1 MKSANL
7 QFRVRYAETDQMG
20 VVYYGNY
27 AQYFEMGRTEW
38 LRSLGIT
45 YRWMEEN
52 GIQLPVLDLQV
63 TYKKPAKYDDLLTIK
78 TTLVKMPT
86 VRIQFYYEIEN
97 EKGELMTSGTT
108 TLAFV
113 DMKTKKPIMAPDY
126 ILEKLAHFTFPS

>member
-1 MKSANL
+1 MLKKDFL
-7 QFRVRYAETDQMG
+7 QVRVRYAETDQMG

-86 VRIQFYYEIEN
+86 VRIQFYYEIES
-97 EKGELMTSGTT
+97 EKGELITSGTT
-108 TLAFV
+108 TL
-113 DMKTKKPIMAPDY
+113 
-126 ILEKLAHFTFPS
+126 

>member
-86 VRIQFYYEIEN
+86 VRIQFYYEIES
-97 EKGELMTSGTT
+97 EKGELITSGTT

-113 DMKTKKPIMAPDY
+113 DMKTKKPTMAPDY
-126 ILEKLAHFTFPS
+126 ILEKLAHLTFST

>member
-113 DMKTKKPIMAPDY
+113 DMKTKKPTMAPDY
-126 ILEKLAHFTFPS
+126 ILEKLAHLTFSS

>member
-38 LRSLGIT
+38 LRNLGIT

-97 EKGELMTSGTT
+97 EKGELITSGTT

-113 DMKTKKPIMAPDY
+113 DMKTKKPTMAPDY
-126 ILEKLAHFTFPS
+126 ILEKLAHLTFST

>member
-97 EKGELMTSGTT
+97 EKGELITSGTT

-113 DMKTKKPIMAPDY
+113 DMKTKKPTMAPNY
-126 ILEKLAHFTFPS
+126 ILEKLAHLTFSS